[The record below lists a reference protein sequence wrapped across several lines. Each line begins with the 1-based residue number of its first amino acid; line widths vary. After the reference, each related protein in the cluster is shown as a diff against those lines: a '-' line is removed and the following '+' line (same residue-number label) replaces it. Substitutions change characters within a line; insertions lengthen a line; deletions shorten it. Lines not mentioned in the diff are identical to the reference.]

1 MTYNEVLKREI
12 PTGWKV
18 ETLFKNSLTNLIKT
32 GIPVFE
38 GEKIYLPTACISED
52 KITDTTTKITYED
65 RESRANMM
73 PIHNSV
79 WFAKMKNTNKHLY
92 FGDYSTE
99 RISKII
105 LSTGMCGLECP
116 DYALEYLWNFIQN
129 KQFEDTKDVLAS
141 GAIQPAIN
149 NNDLNSIY
157 ILVPDINTLKMY
169 SQKVKPL
176 LEMKYNNEAENF
188 KLEKLRDFLL
198 PMLMNGQIKVE

>member
-1 MTYNEVLKREI
+1 MTYNEDLKREI

-18 ETLFKNSLTNLIKT
+18 ETLFKNSLTKLIKT
-32 GIPVFE
+32 GIPTFE

-52 KITDTTTKITYED
+52 RITDTTTKITYEN

-73 PIHNSV
+73 PIPNSV

-92 FGDYSTE
+92 FGDYSQD
-99 RISKII
+99 RIKQII

-149 NNDLNSIY
+149 NNDLNSIWV
-157 ILVPDINTLKMY
+157 LVPDISVLKMY
-169 SQKVKPL
+169 SQRVKPL
-176 LEMKYNNEAENF
+176 LEMKYNNEEENF

-198 PMLMNGQIKVE
+198 PMLMNGQIKVG